1 MAVRKQRMTRYMNPD
16 RVLPTVNCSVS
27 GLGDV
32 MCADMLMRTVAV
44 VDIEAGISVE
54 PFIPIS
60 SAQTFV
66 PITSI
71 APILLTVVDSPL
83 IFASILIVKLL
94 TPVNLLA
101 LSFSSATPFTY
112 SSE

>member
-1 MAVRKQRMTRYMNPD
+1 MTHYMNLD
-16 RVLPTVNCSVS
+16 RVLPTVNCNLS

-32 MCADMLMRTVAV
+32 MCADVLMWTVAV
-44 VDIEAGISVE
+44 VDTEKCMSVE